1 VRKKFSTCR
10 IAAVKRSR
18 LTAMDRVIPNFTSL
32 AEALAQSAATANGRS
47 RPRHAGDAAPK
58 TGRRGLALAGELP
71 GTS

>member
-1 VRKKFSTCR
+1 
-10 IAAVKRSR
+10 
-18 LTAMDRVIPNFTSL
+18 MDRVIPNFTSL

-71 GTS
+71 STS